1 MDPRMNSSPLE
12 TRASLI
18 ERLQN
23 PDDIAA
29 WDDFSDLYAP
39 IIYRSARRLGLQAA
53 DADDV
58 VQEVL
63 TAVTRSVGRWIE
75 RDDRGPF
82 RAWLFRIARNTSID
96 FLTRRKHRPWAAG
109 GDTAAEQLNHVEAP
123 ADVSS
128 QFDFELRRTMFV
140 QASEIV
146 RGRVSE
152 TTWEAFHRT
161 SVLQQPVEAV
171 AKQLGV
177 SVGSVYISR
186 SRVMKRLQNEVKS
199 FEEQSHGEM

>member
-1 MDPRMNSSPLE
+1 M
-12 TRASLI
+12 SLI
-18 ERLQN
+18 ARLQD

-29 WDDFSDLYAP
+29 WDNFLDLYAP
-39 IIYRSARRLGLQAA
+39 IIYRSARRLGLQTA

-63 TAVTRSVGRWIE
+63 TAVTRSVSRWIK

-82 RAWLFRIARNTSID
+82 RAWLFRIARNKSID
-96 FLTRRKHRPWAAG
+96 FLTRRKHRPWATG
-109 GDTAAEQLNHVEAP
+109 GDVAAQQLNHVPAP

-128 QFDFELRRTMFV
+128 QFDFELRRTIFV

-146 RGRVSE
+146 RSRVSE

-161 SVLQQPVEAV
+161 SVLQEPIEDV

>member
-1 MDPRMNSSPLE
+1 MNSPPE

-18 ERLQN
+18 LRLQDK
-23 PDDIAA
+23 DDIAA
-29 WDDFSDLYAP
+29 WDYFSDLYAP
-39 IIYRSARRLGLQAA
+39 IIYRSARRLGLQSA

-63 TAVTRSVGRWIE
+63 TAVIRSVNRWIE

-96 FLTRRKHRPWAAG
+96 FLTRRKYRPWATG
-109 GDTAAEQLNHVEAP
+109 GDTAAQQLNHAEAP
-123 ADVSS
+123 RDVSS
-128 QFDFELRRTMFV
+128 EFDFELRRAMFV
-140 QASEIV
+140 QASEVV
-146 RGRVSE
+146 RARVTE

-161 SVLQQPVEAV
+161 SVLQLPVEDV

-186 SRVMKRLQNEVKS
+186 SRVMKRLQNEVIS
-199 FEEQSHGEM
+199 FEEQSRGKM

>member
-1 MDPRMNSSPLE
+1 MNSSPPE
-12 TRASLI
+12 TRMSLI
-18 ERLQN
+18 ARLQD

-29 WDDFSDLYAP
+29 WDNFSDLYAP

-63 TAVTRSVGRWIE
+63 TAVTRSVSRWIK
-75 RDDRGPF
+75 RNDRGPF
-82 RAWLFRIARNTSID
+82 RAWLFRIARNKSID
-96 FLTRRKHRPWAAG
+96 FLTRRKHRPWATG
-109 GDTAAEQLNHVEAP
+109 GDTAAQQLDHAKAP
-123 ADVSS
+123 VDVSS

-146 RGRVSE
+146 RARVSE

-161 SVLQQPVEAV
+161 SVLQEPVEDV

>member
-1 MDPRMNSSPLE
+1 M
-12 TRASLI
+12 SLI
-18 ERLQN
+18 ARLQD

-29 WDDFSDLYAP
+29 WDNFSDMYAP
-39 IIYRSARRLGLQAA
+39 IIYRSARRSGLQAA

-63 TAVTRSVGRWIE
+63 AAVTHSVSRWIK

-128 QFDFELRRTMFV
+128 QFDLELRRTMFV
-140 QASEIV
+140 Q
-146 RGRVSE
+146 
-152 TTWEAFHRT
+152 T
-161 SVLQQPVEAV
+161 SIRNRPQPR
-171 AKQLGV
+171 KRNN
-177 SVGSVYISR
+177 VGSLPSHQRSTRTGRGCCQATWRQRRQRLHLTQSR
-186 SRVMKRLQNEVKS
+186 DEAITK
-199 FEEQSHGEM
+199 